1 MLFILSRDHP
11 ADFAAAGSMDSRAV
25 IPAGSK
31 MAPRAASAANSGT
44 LSPVVIARIGMAE
57 TDTRDRT
64 SEKIDMTRRPK

>member
-1 MLFILSRDHP
+1 
-11 ADFAAAGSMDSRAV
+11 MDSRAV